1 MGGRAASVLLVLT
14 DASHHAGGPLLKLLF
29 DLFPVILFFVAYK
42 IGNSYPDAAAQF
54 AAATLSGL
62 VADGQIPATQG
73 PILLA
78 TAVAI
83 LASLLQV
90 GYRLVRRQRVEPML
104 WLSFAVI
111 LVFGGAT
118 IWLHDETFI
127 KWKPTILYWLFG
139 LILLLGRLFWHR
151 NLLQRVLG
159 AQVAVDARVW
169 EQLLWVWIVFFV
181 AIGVVNLVV
190 AFNFPTDVWVSF
202 KLFGLFGLTL
212 VFTLGIGIWLAR
224 HMKELPDG

>member
-1 MGGRAASVLLVLT
+1 
-14 DASHHAGGPLLKLLF
+14 LKLLF

-42 IGNSYPDAAAQF
+42 VGNSYPEAAAQF
-54 AAATLSGL
+54 AAAALGAV
-62 VADGQIPATQG
+62 VAGGQVTAAQA

-83 LASLLQV
+83 VASLLQV
-90 GYRLVRRQRVEPML
+90 GFRLVRRQKVEPML
-104 WLSFAVI
+104 WLSVAVI

-139 LILLLGRLFWHR
+139 SILLAGRLGWRR
-151 NLLQRVLG
+151 NLLQSLLG
-159 AQVAVDARVW
+159 TQIAVEPRIW
-169 EQLLWVWIVFFV
+169 EQMLWLWIVFFAV
-181 AIGVVNLVV
+181 IGVINLVV
-190 AFNFPTDVWVSF
+190 AFNFPTDLWVDF

-212 VFTLGIGIWLAR
+212 VFTLGIGVWLAR
-224 HMKELPDG
+224 HVKEAPDA

>member
-1 MGGRAASVLLVLT
+1 M
-14 DASHHAGGPLLKLLF
+14 KFLF
-29 DLFPVILFFVAYK
+29 DLFPVILFFIAYK
-42 IGNSYPDAAAQF
+42 VGNSYPAVSAQLAAS
-54 AAATLSGL
+54 LLGGL
-62 VADGQIPATQG
+62 VADGQIPPDQA

-83 LASLLQV
+83 VASLLQV
-90 GYRLVRRQRVEPML
+90 GFRLVRRQKVEPML
-104 WLSFAVI
+104 WLSVVVI

-139 LILLLGRLFWHR
+139 MILLGGRLFWQR
-151 NLLQRVLG
+151 NFLQSVLG
-159 AQVAVDARVW
+159 AQIVVAPRIW
-169 EQLLWVWIVFFV
+169 EQLLWLWIVFFV
-181 AIGVVNLVV
+181 VIGIVNLVV
-190 AFNFPTDVWVSF
+190 AFNVPTDLWVNF

-224 HMKELPDG
+224 HMKEVPDA